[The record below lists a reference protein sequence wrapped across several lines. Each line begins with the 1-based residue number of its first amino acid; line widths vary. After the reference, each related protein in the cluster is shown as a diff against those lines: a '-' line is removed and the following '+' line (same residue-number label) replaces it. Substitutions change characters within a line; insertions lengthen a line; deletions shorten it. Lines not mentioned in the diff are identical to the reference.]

1 MTEYERA
8 ANEKRGHILEQIE
21 DAGILERVSAYD
33 RQLLLKL
40 LVWDEPIINEYGQ
53 VVLNAE
59 LSNNVNLVK
68 TKGH

>member
-40 LVWDEPIINEYGQ
+40 LVWDEPIINEYGET
-53 VVLNAE
+53 VLNAE
-59 LSNNVNLVK
+59 LSNTVNWAHR
-68 TKGH
+68 KGH